1 MAVSKSDLQ
10 SFVRSGGFAWPGG
23 YPMALL
29 MSDGE
34 VIDSKS
40 VRENYRTIRRAQR
53 LSRSDCWTPA
63 EVFIHWEGEPL
74 TCAHSGRMIESAYGV
89 PE

>member
-23 YPMALL
+23 YPMGLL

-40 VRENYRTIRRAQR
+40 ARSMYRYIRRGTCGWA
-53 LSRSDCWTPA
+53 A
-63 EVFIHWEGEPL
+63 EAVFIHWEGEPIE
-74 TCAHSGRMIESAYGV
+74 CAHSGRMIESAYGV